1 MSELTLETL
10 LAVFE
15 EMFGTSLFWIMVA
28 AAVVITL
35 AYIFV
40 LFRDRE
46 LSMRKFLLAQ
56 LSMPFG
62 AVAAVVFVQ
71 WITNSGFR
79 DIGGPVDVIVL
90 LGVASAGAVGLAIL
104 VYTLQALVQGKQSG
118 SVSARQ

>member
-1 MSELTLETL
+1 MNELTLETL

-15 EMFGTSLFWIMVA
+15 EMFGRALFWAMVA
-28 AAVVITL
+28 VAVVITL
-35 AYIFV
+35 AYLYV
-40 LFRDRE
+40 LIRDRA

-62 AVAAVVFVQ
+62 AIAAVLFVQ

-90 LGVASAGAVGLAIL
+90 LGVAGAGAVGLAIL
-104 VYTLQALVQGKQSG
+104 VYTLQALVQGKQAG
-118 SVSARQ
+118 AVATRP

>member
-15 EMFGTSLFWIMVA
+15 EMFGTSLFWVMVA